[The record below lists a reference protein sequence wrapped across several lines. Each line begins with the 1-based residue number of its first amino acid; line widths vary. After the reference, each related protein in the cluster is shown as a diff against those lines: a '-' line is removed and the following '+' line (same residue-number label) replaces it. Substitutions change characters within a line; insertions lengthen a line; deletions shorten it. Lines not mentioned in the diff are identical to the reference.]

1 MSATSEDPS
10 EADLL
15 FAVVRRRYA
24 ERLTVEE
31 LEALRRSVDEVA
43 RLAEALRAVRLRN
56 ADEPFQRFEPFRD
69 DGMNPVFRPLRELAD
84 AVRERRVSPVALAET
99 FLDRL
104 ERLGPRYNAVVT
116 LTRDRALTEAR
127 RAEGEIAV
135 GRWRGP
141 LHGIPYGAK
150 DLLATS
156 GGIPT
161 TWGAAPLRERVST
174 TTRP

>member
-69 DGMNPVFRPLRELAD
+69 DG
-84 AVRERRVSPVALAET
+84 
-99 FLDRL
+99 
-104 ERLGPRYNAVVT
+104 
-116 LTRDRALTEAR
+116 
-127 RAEGEIAV
+127 
-135 GRWRGP
+135 
-141 LHGIPYGAK
+141 
-150 DLLATS
+150 
-156 GGIPT
+156 
-161 TWGAAPLRERVST
+161 
-174 TTRP
+174 